1 MRKRSGPK
9 QDAKSFVSGQV
20 LWKLH
25 NCRGQRLSEMKSYSN
40 TQTTFTFS
48 TPVPVRD
55 SDSVLLMN
63 RSSHTEIRQKI
74 LKKQK
79 KNTSNKQAEFP
90 TLGEEAVRGGI

>member
-25 NCRGQRLSEMKSYSN
+25 DCRGQRLSKMKSYSN
-40 TQTTFTFS
+40 TQTTFPFS
-48 TPVPVRD
+48 KPVSVRD

-63 RSSHTEIRQKI
+63 RSSHTEIKQKI
-74 LKKQK
+74 KIK
-79 KNTSNKQAEFP
+79 
-90 TLGEEAVRGGI
+90 